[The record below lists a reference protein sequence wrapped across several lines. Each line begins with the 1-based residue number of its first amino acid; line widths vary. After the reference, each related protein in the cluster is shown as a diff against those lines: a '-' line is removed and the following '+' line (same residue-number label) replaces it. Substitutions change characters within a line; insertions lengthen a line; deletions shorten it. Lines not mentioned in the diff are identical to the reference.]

1 MGNRFLRKAAFLG
14 AIIFGICW
22 ITGSSGCKK
31 SGPTGT
37 GITTPVTPDTLVTPV
52 TITKVSPDTGAY
64 STSVTITGT
73 DFNATASGDSV
84 YFNGVSAN
92 IQQASAT
99 QLVVTVPV
107 GAGTGPVKVVVG
119 SKSCIGP
126 TFNYVY
132 TVMVS
137 TLAGIPFQPG
147 YANGNGTTA
156 QFNNPTGV
164 AVDTSGNVY
173 VTDYNNSLI
182 RVVTSA
188 GVVST
193 LAGIPT
199 KAGYVDGGPTKAEF
213 SGPFGPSLDGQGNLY
228 VADVGNNA
236 VREIFPNGTVV
247 TIAGSSVGQA
257 GYANGE
263 FDEPY
268 GVAVSAQGFIYVADA
283 GNNVI
288 RSIDLLTGGVGTFA
302 GEYVTSFGVTQGG
315 YADGAASFA
324 RFYAPSGVAV
334 DAQGNVYVADVANNR
349 VREISTSGVVSTLA
363 GNGTAG
369 WEDGSGA
376 HTELNYPYAVAVDW
390 QGNVYVADRGNA
402 VIRKITPAG
411 VVSTLAGNG
420 TSGHVDGAGTTAE
433 FAGPTGIAIDAKG
446 NIYVA
451 DQYSSVIRKI
461 TAQ

>member
-1 MGNRFLRKAAFLG
+1 
-14 AIIFGICW
+14 
-22 ITGSSGCKK
+22 
-31 SGPTGT
+31 
-37 GITTPVTPDTLVTPV
+37 
-52 TITKVSPDTGAY
+52 
-64 STSVTITGT
+64 
-73 DFNATASGDSV
+73 
-84 YFNGVSAN
+84 
-92 IQQASAT
+92 
-99 QLVVTVPV
+99 
-107 GAGTGPVKVVVG
+107 
-119 SKSCIGP
+119 
-126 TFNYVY
+126 
-132 TVMVS
+132 
-137 TLAGIPFQPG
+137 
-147 YANGNGTTA
+147 
-156 QFNNPTGV
+156 
-164 AVDTSGNVY
+164 
-173 VTDYNNSLI
+173 
-182 RVVTSA
+182 
-188 GVVST
+188 
-193 LAGIPT
+193 
-199 KAGYVDGGPTKAEF
+199 
-213 SGPFGPSLDGQGNLY
+213 